1 MKSFLASLCI
11 VSISLLGISGCGGGG
26 GSGDGASDTQT
37 AVNSVTGF
45 VAKGSPV
52 RNAMIQASNGVVI
65 VTATS
70 DASGRYTLNNVSQF
84 TFPLTIVATDPEQP
98 ELQLQTVVLQGQRV
112 ANITPATTA
121 LSKALALG
129 QTTAPEI
136 LRISRLMQNAL
147 SNYIPGSAAVNFFSD
162 AGFRPNSTGIDEVFD
177 LVEFDFD
184 GSSLVLT
191 SKPNPALQVI
201 VNPGQANPPVLGRPA
216 ANAMA
221 TPSVIATL
229 VNTFDN
235 AFRTGNMSV
244 NNLRNALHDDFQDDQ
259 GLRIDHFAQ
268 VYNNP
273 TLVSISGFEIL
284 RCFPD
289 TSSVFDRCQIRLNFA
304 RPLTRFAED
313 FGNSNFTQLIRR
325 EFYDLEVE
333 RRGAQVN
340 PLKFSGGYLNPFAG
354 KAKLIQR
361 NTQVVGAN
369 GFPLPNSV
377 IESGVFIQAPAS
389 PPGLPPASFGELANS
404 NIRAVDLVRSPQP
417 LVSSVLFSV
426 SRVQQGQCSEGTSI
440 LVAQPDPLGT
450 GGEDCGN
457 TRFGPSFN
465 GLASS
470 SKAGEIFMDVTQGLG
485 QTNIVNRSRP
495 VRIDAPKDVPLSDF
509 PVLPAESLANL
520 NTYANTPNLRTVVI
534 SLATPPGKQSVCISS
549 GLEPEPICVYG
560 QRRFSLAPE
569 QLGKANS
576 YLISSEDLFGNLIQ
590 RRYTFSTP

>member
-1 MKSFLASLCI
+1 MKSLLASLCI
-11 VSISLLGISGCGGGG
+11 VSISLLGVSACGGGG
-26 GSGDGASDTQT
+26 GSGDGVSDTPVT
-37 AVNSVTGF
+37 VNSVTGF

-52 RNAMIQASNGVVI
+52 RNATIRATNGAVE
-65 VTATS
+65 TTTTS
-70 DASGRYTLNNVSQF
+70 DASGRYTLNNIAQF
-84 TFPLTIVATDPEQP
+84 NFPLTIVATDPAQP
-98 ELQLQTVVLQGQRV
+98 DLELQTIVLQGQRV

-136 LRISRLMQNAL
+136 VRISRVLQNAL
-147 SNYIPGSAAVNFFSD
+147 ANYILGPASVNFFSD
-162 AGFRPNSTGIDEVFD
+162 AGFRPNSTGIDEMFD
-177 LVEFDFD
+177 LVDIDFD
-184 GSSLVLT
+184 GNSLVLT

-201 VNPGQANPPVLGRPA
+201 VDPGQTNAPVLARPA
-216 ANAMA
+216 ANALA

-229 VNTFDN
+229 VSTFDN
-235 AFRTGNMSV
+235 AFRTGNLSV
-244 NNLRNALHDDFQDDQ
+244 NNLRNVLHDDFQDDL
-259 GLRIDHFAQ
+259 GFRIDHFAQ

-273 TLVSISGFEIL
+273 SLVNVSGFEIL

-289 TSSVFDRCQIRLNFA
+289 TSTVFDRCQIRLSFS

-313 FGNSNFTQLIRR
+313 FGNSNFTQVIRR
-325 EFYDLEVE
+325 EFYDLEIE

-354 KAKLIQR
+354 KVKLIQR
-361 NTQVVGAN
+361 NTQTVGVN

-377 IESGVFIQAPAS
+377 IENGVFIQVPAS

-404 NIRAVDLVRSPQP
+404 NVRAVDLVRSPQP

-426 SRVQQGQCSEGTSI
+426 SRVQEGQCSEGTSI
-440 LVAQPDPLGT
+440 LVVQPDPLGA

-457 TRFGPSFN
+457 VRFGSLFN
-465 GLASS
+465 GLAAN

-485 QTNIVNRSRP
+485 QASVVNRSRP
-495 VRIDAPKDVPLSDF
+495 VRIDAPVDVPVSDF

-520 NTYANTPNLRTVVI
+520 NTYASTPNLRTVVI
-534 SLATPPGKQSVCISS
+534 TLVTPPGRQSACISS
-549 GLEPEPICVYG
+549 GLEPEPVCVYG
-560 QRRFSLAPE
+560 QRRLSLAPE

-576 YLISSEDLFGNLIQ
+576 YLVSSEDTFGNVIQ
-590 RRYTFSTP
+590 RRYTFSNP